1 MWTSHSWMA
10 HDLIHDN
17 LGGDYM
23 NRNSASSE
31 WEESTFVANWN
42 VKGVTTAKICNRKHL
57 TKCSVTVPCHPC
69 HSFLAISPSD
79 SEMYS
84 RIAENEIKLGSSSS
98 ATQIIF
104 CRSFHLA

>member
-17 LGGDYM
+17 SGGDYM

-31 WEESTFVANWN
+31 WEDSTFVALLQLGNWN

-57 TKCSVTVPCHPC
+57 TKCTITVLCHPC
-69 HSFLAISPSD
+69 HSFLEISSPYSD
-79 SEMYS
+79 E
-84 RIAENEIKLGSSSS
+84 
-98 ATQIIF
+98 
-104 CRSFHLA
+104 